1 MGYSKVEDVIMN
13 FKNKKFPLQI
23 FRAYDIRGKI
33 SLLTPEIVQAT
44 AYGLVEQ
51 YHKAGQTQLAIG
63 YDARLTSPQYAEI
76 IRRVCEEKGLHATII
91 GCCSTPLLYFIA
103 RQFGGN
109 GIMLTAS
116 HNPKTDNGIKWII
129 QGEPPCPDMIQQVG
143 QSASAAF
150 DLLHNLEIQP
160 VQHEI
165 VVKYCLEYQHAL
177 LNDIQLKR
185 PFKVVL
191 DGLNGSAGRCAA
203 LVLKKLGCEL
213 TTIRCEANG
222 HFPDH
227 APDPSQEKN
236 LTELKQTVLEQQADI
251 GIALDGDGDR
261 VVLID
266 EHGTTISADRLL
278 SLFSEM
284 CLKTHPG
291 HEVVFD
297 VKCSTM
303 VGNTVCHLGGQ
314 AKMIRTGSSFL
325 RTYMSQSKGRAI
337 FGGEYAGHYVF
348 NDGRGFGYDD
358 GLYAALRVLEYLG
371 QQGDLTLSQAL
382 KAYPERYCTED
393 TYIST
398 HNIEPKAVLHDV
410 EMQSQDFGARLSK
423 IDGVRLDF
431 KDGFGI
437 IRASNTGEYF
447 TVRFDADNP
456 VRLNDIRH
464 TFVSMLSDRYPQ
476 IAQDILDAQ

>member
-44 AYGLVEQ
+44 AYGLVDQ
-51 YHKAGQTQLAIG
+51 YRKAGQTQLAIG

-109 GIMLTAS
+109 GIMITAS

-129 QGEPPCPDMIQQVG
+129 QGEPPCPEMIQQVG
-143 QSASAAF
+143 QSASVAF
-150 DLLHNLEIQP
+150 DLLHNMVIQP

-165 VVKYCLEYQHAL
+165 VVKYCLEYQQAL

-203 LVLKKLGCEL
+203 LVLKKLGCDL
-213 TTIRCEANG
+213 TAIRCEANG

-236 LTELKQTVLEQQADI
+236 LAELKQTVLEQQADI

-303 VGNTVCHLGGQ
+303 VGNTVRHLGGQ

-325 RTYMSQSKGRAI
+325 RTYMSQSKGRAV

-371 QQGDLTLSQAL
+371 PQADLTLSQAL

-410 EMQSQDFGARLSK
+410 EMQSQDFGAQLSK